1 MNFLVDVL
9 ESHNEFPL
17 GRLLFCDV
25 LTASC
30 NSAGVKVRYIFR
42 NYWT

>member
-17 GRLLFCDV
+17 GQLLFSDV
-25 LTASC
+25 STASC
-30 NSAGVKVRYIFR
+30 DSAGVKGSLYFSEL
-42 NYWT
+42 